1 MTRFTLLYTIVALLT
16 CIVLASLQG
25 LAYHDNSDAANLISD
40 ILNTANVTNGLTI
53 LSGNVLLYCRD
64 IPSEHDS
71 DCVPIRPG
79 NSTFA
84 GTGNTTDNDDF
95 VQHRVSAHSFAK
107 VRSSWPQP
115 VIVPING
122 RTSAIVLPSYR
133 LSMAPGLRSASGL

>member
-1 MTRFTLLYTIVALLT
+1 MVRFFIHCIHRLLILSQYTRITLTRFTLLYTIVALLT

-40 ILNTANVTNGLTI
+40 ILNTANVTDGLTI
-53 LSGNVLLYCRD
+53 LSGNVLQYCHD

-71 DCVPIRPG
+71 NCVPIRPG

-84 GTGNTTDNDDF
+84 GTGNTTDSDDF

-107 VRSSWPQP
+107 VRSNWLQP
-115 VIVPING
+115 VIVPKL
-122 RTSAIVLPSYR
+122 TY
-133 LSMAPGLRSASGL
+133 